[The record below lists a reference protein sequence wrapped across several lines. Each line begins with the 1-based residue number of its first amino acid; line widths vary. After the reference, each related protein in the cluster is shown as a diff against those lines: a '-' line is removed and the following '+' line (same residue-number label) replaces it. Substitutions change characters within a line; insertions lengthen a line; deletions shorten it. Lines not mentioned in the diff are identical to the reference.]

1 MEYRILGKTNLRVS
15 ALSYGASALGSMYR
29 SIDETEGID
38 TVHAALDYGINYIDV
53 SPFYGLTKAETVLG
67 KALKDIPRDRYY
79 LATKA
84 GRIGWEEFDFSEKGI
99 MRSAEASLQRLGVD
113 YFDVL
118 QLHDI
123 GYLGRR
129 YLPQALEEAIPALQ
143 RLKQQGKT
151 RFYGITAYPIEVFE
165 QVLCQV
171 EVDTILCHNHYSL
184 SDTLLL
190 DLMPL
195 IKKTNVGLVGA
206 SPLGSSL
213 LTERGAADWHP
224 AGENDRATVKR
235 AVSFCKEHGT
245 SLEKLAIQFATA
257 NKEIP
262 TTLVS
267 TASSTRLKQNVDWLE
282 EPFDVSLAQQVQE
295 ILRPI
300 MNKDWKYAD

>member
-29 SIDETEGID
+29 SIDETEGMR
-38 TVHAALDYGINYIDV
+38 TVHTALDNGINYIDV

-84 GRIGWEEFDFSEKGI
+84 GRNGWEEFDFSEKGI
-99 MRSAEASLQRLGVD
+99 IRSAEASMQRLGVD

-123 GYLGRR
+123 EYFGRR
-129 YLPQALEEAIPALQ
+129 YLKQALEEAIPTLQ
-143 RLKQQGKT
+143 KLKQQGKI
-151 RFYGITAYPIEVFE
+151 RFFGITAYPIEVFE
-165 QVLCQV
+165 QVLSQV
-171 EVDTILCHNHYSL
+171 EVDTILCHNHYTL
-184 SDTLLL
+184 GDTLLL
-190 DLMPL
+190 ELMPL
-195 IKKTNVGLVGA
+195 IKEKNVGLIGA
-206 SPLGSSL
+206 SPLGSGL
-213 LTERGAADWHP
+213 LTERGAPDWHP
-224 AGENDRATVKR
+224 ANENDRTTVKQ
-235 AVSFCKEHGT
+235 AVNFCKERGT

-267 TASSTRLKQNVDWLE
+267 TASSMSLKHNIDWLE

-295 ILRPI
+295 ILQPI